1 MRRNRYDKVLFISA
15 AAFNLGTAAVL
26 LLRPDMVLIRLG
38 IVDPTAKLLARSL
51 ASSVT
56 AWGVAYALVAV
67 QPARFR
73 EFVRLGIFSK
83 TLFFVI
89 YAVAF
94 FRGEISFA
102 AFVPALIDLGLA
114 GLFAE
119 YWWHTGKTATGERH
133 L

>member
-1 MRRNRYDKVLFISA
+1 MRHNWYDKLLFIVA
-15 AAFNLGTAAVL
+15 AAFNLSTAAIL
-26 LLRPDMVLIRLG
+26 IFRPDMVLARLA
-38 IVDPTAKLLARSL
+38 ISDPTAKWLARSL

-56 AWGVAYALVAV
+56 AWGVAYALVV
-67 QPARFR
+67 VNPARFR

-94 FRGEISFA
+94 FSGEISFS

-114 GLFAE
+114 GLFVE
-119 YWWHTGKTATGERH
+119 YLWRTGKAQK

>member
-1 MRRNRYDKVLFISA
+1 MSRTAYDKALFIIA

-26 LLRPDMVLIRLG
+26 IFRPDIILVRLG
-38 IVDPTAKLLARSL
+38 ISDPAARLLARSL

-56 AWGVAYALVAV
+56 AWGIAYALVAIN
-67 QPARFR
+67 PNRFR

-94 FRGEISFA
+94 FGGQIGFN
-102 AFVPALIDLGLA
+102 AFVPAVIDLILA
-114 GLFAE
+114 VLFME
-119 YWWHTGKTATGERH
+119 YWWRSKPAKSR
-133 L
+133 

>member
-1 MRRNRYDKVLFISA
+1 MTRTAYDKALFIIA

-26 LLRPDMVLIRLG
+26 IFRPDIILVRLG
-38 IVDPTAKLLARSL
+38 ISDPAAKLLARSL

-56 AWGVAYALVAV
+56 VWGIAYALVAIN
-67 QPARFR
+67 PNRFR

-94 FRGEISFA
+94 FGGEITFN
-102 AFVPALIDLGLA
+102 AFVPAVIDLILA
-114 GLFAE
+114 ILFME
-119 YWWHTGKTATGERH
+119 YWWRSEQTKSR
-133 L
+133 

>member
-1 MRRNRYDKVLFISA
+1 MSRTAYDKALFIIA

-26 LLRPDMVLIRLG
+26 IFRPDIILVRLG
-38 IVDPTAKLLARSL
+38 ISDPAARLLARSL

-56 AWGVAYALVAV
+56 AWGIAYALVAIN
-67 QPARFR
+67 PNRFR

-94 FRGEISFA
+94 FGGEITFK
-102 AFVPALIDLGLA
+102 AFVPAVIDLILA
-114 GLFAE
+114 VLFME
-119 YWWHTGKTATGERH
+119 YWWSSEQPKSR
-133 L
+133 

>member
-1 MRRNRYDKVLFISA
+1 MTRTAYDKALFIIA

-26 LLRPDMVLIRLG
+26 IFRPDIILVRLG
-38 IVDPTAKLLARSL
+38 ISDPAAKLLARSL

-56 AWGVAYALVAV
+56 AWGIAYALVAIN
-67 QPARFR
+67 PNRFR

-94 FRGEISFA
+94 FGGEITFN
-102 AFVPALIDLGLA
+102 AFVPAVIDLILA
-114 GLFAE
+114 ILFME
-119 YWWHTGKTATGERH
+119 YWWKSR
-133 L
+133 

>member
-1 MRRNRYDKVLFISA
+1 MTRTAYDKALFIIA

-26 LLRPDMVLIRLG
+26 IFRPDIILVRLG
-38 IVDPTAKLLARSL
+38 ISDPAAKLLARSL

-56 AWGVAYALVAV
+56 VWGIAYALVAIN
-67 QPARFR
+67 PNRFR

-94 FRGEISFA
+94 FGGEITFN
-102 AFVPALIDLGLA
+102 AFVPAVIDLILA
-114 GLFAE
+114 VLFME
-119 YWWHTGKTATGERH
+119 YWWRSEQMKSR
-133 L
+133 